1 MNGFMTAHYAARKWG
16 VTPRQVQILC
26 KEKRIVGAVQMSRVW
41 IIPEDAE
48 KPTGEKKLIK
58 KKRVD
63 LSDAP
68 WTMHE
73 FFAGSGLVA
82 YGLKNMFSPVWANDI
97 SEQKADVYNANFE
110 SDHFELGDIQD
121 IKGQTLPYAHL
132 SWASFPCQDLS
143 LAGAMGGIHA
153 ARSGLVWEWLRV
165 LDEMECKPKMIIA
178 GASAYARTI
187 DFKKFREIA
196 DACGALLM
204 VDIAHIAGLVAAGL
218 HPSPIPYADVVTTT
232 THKTLRG
239 PRGGMIMAS
248 QEVADKYNFNK
259 AVFPGI
265 QGGPLMHVIAAK
277 AVCFKEAL
285 DPAFKEYQQGV
296 IDNAQA
302 LCKALMDRDIK
313 IVSGGTDNHLMLVDL
328 TPYELTG
335 KAMEKLL
342 DAAHITCNKNT
353 IPNDPK
359 SPFVTSGL
367 RLGTPAVTSRGLK
380 PEDMDK
386 IAEAIAMLIKEG
398 ESAVDKARAIVDEL
412 TAKYPLK

>member
-1 MNGFMTAHYAARKWG
+1 MYSMEELKAVDFEVAAAIENELDRQNSHIELIASENWTSPAVMAAMGSIMTNKYAEGYPGKRYYGGCDCVDVVEELARERAKELFG
-16 VTPRQVQILC
+16 CEYVNVQPHS
-26 KEKRIVGAVQMSRVW
+26 GAQANMAVQFAMLQPGDTVMGMNL
-41 IIPEDAE
+41 DH
-48 KPTGEKKLIK
+48 GGH
-58 KKRVD
+58 
-63 LSDAP
+63 LS
-68 WTMHE
+68 H
-73 FFAGSGLVA
+73 GS
-82 YGLKNMFSPVWANDI
+82 P
-97 SEQKADVYNANFE
+97 ANF
-110 SDHFELGDIQD
+110 SGSYFNIV
-121 IKGQTLPYAHL
+121 PY
-132 SWASFPCQDLS
+132 
-143 LAGAMGGIHA
+143 G
-153 ARSGLVWEWLRV
+153 VN
-165 LDEMECKPKMIIA
+165 DEGFIDYDKVMEIAMECKPKMIIA

-218 HPSPIPYADVVTTT
+218 HPSPMPYADVVTTT

-248 QEVADKYNFNK
+248 QEVADKFNFNK

-285 DPAFKEYQQGV
+285 DPAFKVYQQGV

-302 LCKALMDRDIK
+302 LCKGLMDRGIK
-313 IVSGGTDNHLMLVDL
+313 IVSDGTDNHLMLVDL
-328 TPYELTG
+328 TPFELTG
-335 KAMEKLL
+335 KATEKLL

-367 RLGTPAVTSRGLK
+367 RLGTPAVTSRGMNTD
-380 PEDMDK
+380 DMDK

>member
-1 MNGFMTAHYAARKWG
+1 MYSFDEVKNFDLELANAMEDELSRQRDHIELIASENFVSKAVMAAMGSPLTNKYAEGYPGKRYYGGCQHVDVVENLAIERAKELFG
-16 VTPRQVQILC
+16 CEYVNVQPHS
-26 KEKRIVGAVQMSRVW
+26 GAQ
-41 IIPEDAE
+41 AN
-48 KPTGEKKLIK
+48 L
-58 KKRVD
+58 
-63 LSDAP
+63 AA
-68 WTMHE
+68 
-73 FFAGSGLVA
+73 FFAMVQPGDTVMGMSLADGGHLTH
-82 YGLKNMFSPVWANDI
+82 GSPVNISGKYFNIVPYCVNDEGFI
-97 SEQKADVYNANFE
+97 DY
-110 SDHFELGDIQD
+110 
-121 IKGQTLPYAHL
+121 
-132 SWASFPCQDLS
+132 
-143 LAGAMGGIHA
+143 
-153 ARSGLVWEWLRV
+153 
-165 LDEMECKPKMIIA
+165 DEVMKIAKECKPKLIVA
-178 GASAYARTI
+178 GASAYPRAI

-196 DACGALLM
+196 DEVGAYLM
-204 VDIAHIAGLVAAGL
+204 VDMAHIAGLVATGL
-218 HPSPIPYADVVTTT
+218 HMSPIPYADVVTTT

-285 DPAFKEYQQGV
+285 DPAFKAYQQGV

-302 LCKALMDRDIK
+302 LCKGLMARDIK

-367 RLGTPAVTSRGLK
+367 RLGTPAVTSRGMNT
-380 PEDMDK
+380 EDMDR

-398 ESAVDKARAIVDEL
+398 ESAIDKARAIVDEL
-412 TAKYPLK
+412 TEKYPLK